1 MSADTDDQIVMPQI
15 KYAIQTPSMAN
26 VPTVAGMSATSA
38 MRLVSFFLKTSTYA
52 STRLV
57 TAPRRIA
64 IRPRPRDMFP
74 SSIPF
79 CSANSSTSSVPS
91 PTSASSST
99 RTGSAASNRTQG
111 RPHERSCEQQS
122 AHEERHSI
130 DERTPND
137 HLATGLHNGAIG
149 GKIKYIP
156 CAPRPTPR
164 SP

>member
-99 RTGSAASNRTQG
+99 RTGSAASNRTQV
-111 RPHERSCEQQS
+111 RR
-122 AHEERHSI
+122 
-130 DERTPND
+130 
-137 HLATGLHNGAIG
+137 
-149 GKIKYIP
+149 
-156 CAPRPTPR
+156 APRADRMSVPASSNPLTRNATP
-164 SP
+164 STSALQTIIWLLACVTELLEVK